1 MRFSPAC
8 VRAVAEFEALLALL
22 LGIPRWLVYVLLGA
36 GAAVENVFP
45 PVPSDTV
52 VVLGGILA
60 DRGGLQVGTVLAVAW
75 VSNVSVA
82 LLIYAFARRHGRGV
96 FQTRWGRR
104 LLRPHQLNQLSS
116 FYERY
121 GLIAIFGSRF
131 LPVLRVFIPAFAGI
145 TKLGF
150 VRTAIPLA
158 TASLAWYTVMAFAG
172 VFASRNIE
180 RLFQLLG
187 AANSWLLGVALAL
200 IVVIA
205 FWWIRSRHDR
215 EDD

>member
-1 MRFSPAC
+1 MW
-8 VRAVAEFEALLALL
+8 LA
-22 LGIPRWLVYVLLGA
+22 YVLLGA
-36 GAAVENVFP
+36 GAAVENIFP

-52 VVLGGILA
+52 VVLGGILS

-75 VSNVSVA
+75 VSNVSAA
-82 LLIYAFARRHGRGV
+82 LLIYALARRHGRGI

-104 LLRPHQLNQLSS
+104 LLRPHQLNQLSG

-131 LPVLRVFIPAFAGI
+131 LPVLRVLIPVFAGI
-145 TKLGF
+145 TKVGF

-158 TASLAWYTVMAFAG
+158 SASLAWYTVMVFAG

-187 AANSWLLGVALAL
+187 AANNWLLGVALAL

-205 FWWIRSRHDR
+205 FWWFRSRHDR
-215 EDD
+215 EDN

>member
-1 MRFSPAC
+1 M
-8 VRAVAEFEALLALL
+8 AEFEALLALL
-22 LGIPRWLVYVLLGA
+22 LGIPRWLAYVLLGA
-36 GAAVENVFP
+36 GAAVENIFP

-52 VVLGGILA
+52 VVLGGILS

-75 VSNVSVA
+75 VSNVSGA
-82 LLIYAFARRHGRGV
+82 LLIYALARRHGRGI
-96 FQTRWGRR
+96 FQTRWGKR
-104 LLRPHQLNQLSS
+104 LLRPHQLNQLSG

-131 LPVLRVFIPAFAGI
+131 LPVLRVLIPAFAGI
-145 TKLGF
+145 TKVGF

-158 TASLAWYTVMAFAG
+158 TASLAWYTVMVFAG

-180 RLFQLLG
+180 RLFDLLG

-200 IVVIA
+200 IAAIM
-205 FWWIRSRHDR
+205 FWWWRSRHDR
-215 EDD
+215 EDS